1 MTDTSQPRKLFGRP
15 TQAPKVDIKGF
26 LDSLVE
32 SSTEVQDMRKGLDA
46 AEREIAQL
54 QDRVKFMQSEMNRMS
69 RQGDIWRET
78 ANELRIQLEV
88 VVTAAVAAC
97 DQSTAA
103 SRSVIDQAKLAL
115 AAGKEQLA
123 RQGMAMVEA
132 TAHQSVIPD
141 EDLRKLGQMFGANA
155 RKDKEDAVQPKV
167 D

>member
-1 MTDTSQPRKLFGRP
+1 MTDSQQPRKLFSRP
-15 TQAPKVDIKGF
+15 AQAPKVDVKGF

-46 AEREIAQL
+46 ADREIAQL
-54 QDRVKFMQSEMNRMS
+54 QDRVKFMQNELNRLS

-103 SRSVIDQAKLAL
+103 SRSVIEQAKSAL
-115 AAGKEQLA
+115 ASSKEQLA
-123 RQGMAMVEA
+123 RQGMAMVEGS
-132 TAHQSVIPD
+132 THQNIIPD

-155 RKDKEDAVQPKV
+155 RKDKDDAVQPKV